1 MRNHIQLADAY
12 YRLSDEERKYG
23 ESASITNQ
31 RTIVREYCE
40 KHGIIL
46 VEEFAD
52 DGYSGGNFERP
63 GFQAMLNHLAA
74 GKANTVI
81 TKDLSRLGR
90 DMTESSHYAERY
102 FPEHG
107 IRYLA
112 PGSNFDSEDD
122 NLMAPFQF
130 AMNDVYLRDTSRKV
144 KQTLN
149 TKRNNG
155 KYVACPPYGY
165 RKAERTTDQLVPDE
179 NTAPVV
185 KMIFD
190 MAASGQSCRSIA
202 LRLNEA
208 CVMPP
213 LKYRVECRDNFTER
227 GAQRMSDLWNYTT
240 VKRILRNRVY
250 LGHTLLGKSRKV
262 SVKSKKKVIVPEEEW
277 VFTKDTHQALVTQE
291 QFDLAAFTT
300 FYDNAAAAVATA
312 KAETDGDCRI
322 EKNFLHTL
330 NDPFLLGYWGISHYS
345 STKAST
351 AKELLEQLGYVGYS
365 TYGWGST
372 GVADSLL
379 GIRWLY
385 SDGSRPVAGHWQP
398 VDCDSAY
405 TLYKNDA
412 AFPLAYLARQDALSV
427 DVDALADN
435 TFTMQNAM
443 LQSLTGCTDTALVS
457 VEPTFSV
464 TDKGTVQVDF
474 TAPLTGPA
482 YMAIPGTEEQLP
494 IDVVVDGKL
503 YAQYF
508 EPESLGGVI
517 CLPSFTAGQHV
528 TMVLGIAD
536 DEVFH
541 TNTQIYQ
548 LDSAALAAARQQVQD
563 VDADIREGGRI
574 DVHCTVSGDNDLLAL
589 SFAYDDNWVVTVN
602 GEEVQPSALFG
613 GLLGVSLP
621 QGDCTVTLRYTHPGV
636 VPGAAAS
643 LAALAA
649 ALGWMAWER
658 KKKIGKP
665 QT

>member
-1 MRNHIQLADAY
+1 
-12 YRLSDEERKYG
+12 
-23 ESASITNQ
+23 
-31 RTIVREYCE
+31 
-40 KHGIIL
+40 
-46 VEEFAD
+46 
-52 DGYSGGNFERP
+52 
-63 GFQAMLNHLAA
+63 
-74 GKANTVI
+74 
-81 TKDLSRLGR
+81 
-90 DMTESSHYAERY
+90 
-102 FPEHG
+102 
-107 IRYLA
+107 
-112 PGSNFDSEDD
+112 
-122 NLMAPFQF
+122 
-130 AMNDVYLRDTSRKV
+130 
-144 KQTLN
+144 
-149 TKRNNG
+149 
-155 KYVACPPYGY
+155 
-165 RKAERTTDQLVPDE
+165 
-179 NTAPVV
+179 
-185 KMIFD
+185 
-190 MAASGQSCRSIA
+190 
-202 LRLNEA
+202 
-208 CVMPP
+208 
-213 LKYRVECRDNFTER
+213 
-227 GAQRMSDLWNYTT
+227 
-240 VKRILRNRVY
+240 
-250 LGHTLLGKSRKV
+250 
-262 SVKSKKKVIVPEEEW
+262 
-277 VFTKDTHQALVTQE
+277 
-291 QFDLAAFTT
+291 
-300 FYDNAAAAVATA
+300 
-312 KAETDGDCRI
+312 
-322 EKNFLHTL
+322 
-330 NDPFLLGYWGISHYS
+330 
-345 STKAST
+345 
-351 AKELLEQLGYVGYS
+351 VGYS

-427 DVDALADN
+427 DVDALTDN

-494 IDVVVDGKL
+494 IDVVVDGEL

-536 DEVFH
+536 DEIFH

-574 DVHCTVSGDNDLLAL
+574 DVHCAVSGDNDLLAL